1 MRVYVCAG
9 VDIYMVQNMIFAH
22 IFLPAIF
29 FAICKAQPYPQSFTP
44 NNDRPSM
51 DEYRHLVLNSV
62 AQMKDSCRV
71 YDYLLDVDKKWTD
84 DDGKLEVAPYGG
96 TETIRSNRDFYIH
109 TLLRILNEN
118 AINDDDNRNEPSN
131 VILNVMLT
139 KLLFTDLKLD
149 SQLISL
155 LQAKCCRDSDGD
167 DALNCLEKREPRT
180 IKKVKFHSWGGKRDG
195 SNNGMDNVP
204 KIVLRTPFRAW
215 GGKRSRPDTVGGK
228 RSNEWT
234 DASQ

>member
-1 MRVYVCAG
+1 
-9 VDIYMVQNMIFAH
+9 MIFAH
-22 IFLPAIF
+22 IFLPAIL
-29 FAICKAQPYPQSFTP
+29 FAICKAQPQSFTP

-84 DDGKLEVAPYGG
+84 DDGKLEVAPYGA

-109 TLLRILNEN
+109 TLLRILREN
-118 AINDDDNRNEPSN
+118 ANDDDQNEEPS
-131 VILNVMLT
+131 VIFSVMLT
-139 KLLFTDLKLD
+139 KFLLTDSKLD
-149 SQLISL
+149 SQLTSM
-155 LQAKCCRDSDGD
+155 LQAKCCRDSDD

-195 SNNGMDNVP
+195 NNGIDNVP
-204 KIVLRTPFRAW
+204 KIVLRTPFRPW
-215 GGKRSRPDTVGGK
+215 GGKRDHPDGGR
-228 RSNEWT
+228 RSDEWT
-234 DASQ
+234 NVSQ